1 MNPRSL
7 HCGLRRWLLCAGSAL
22 ALMSFRG
29 SAAETSPAGAM
40 PPPPFEADIR
50 AFREMDRT
58 NAPTPGGI
66 LFVGSSIFRQWT
78 NVTSAMAPLPV
89 VNRAFGGSRT
99 ADQLLRFDAVVV
111 PWAPRLV
118 VYYCGSNDLKAGE
131 PPEAIFGRFRE
142 FDERL
147 RRDFSTT
154 RLVFVSATRS
164 PDREPMWD
172 RVDDYNRRV
181 REHCLATPGR
191 TFVDVNPLLFD
202 AAGRPRLELY
212 QPDRLHLLPAAYAEF
227 ARVLRPVVAR
237 EAEAAGIG
245 R

>member
-1 MNPRSL
+1 
-7 HCGLRRWLLCAGSAL
+7 
-22 ALMSFRG
+22 MSFPSRFASSLLG
-29 SAAETSPAGAM
+29 FALVASRLPAAEPASAAT

-50 AFREMDRT
+50 AFLEQDRT
-58 NAPTPGGI
+58 QPPRKGGI

-78 NVTSAMAPLPV
+78 NVAEVLAPLPV
-89 VNRAFGGSRT
+89 KNRAFGGSRT
-99 ADQLLRFDAVVV
+99 GDQLLRFDAVVV

-142 FDERL
+142 FDERIRKEL
-147 RRDFSTT
+147 PKT

-181 REHCLATPGR
+181 REYCQATPGR
-191 TFVDVNPLLFD
+191 TFVDVNPTLVGVD
-202 AAGRPRLELY
+202 GRPRLDLY

-237 EAEAAGIG
+237 EAEAVP
-245 R
+245 

>member
-1 MNPRSL
+1 MSVQKVFRIFFAI
-7 HCGLRRWLLCAGSAL
+7 LCLPASVLSGHSEESAGS
-22 ALMSFRG
+22 
-29 SAAETSPAGAM
+29 T

-50 AFREMDRT
+50 MFQAMDRT
-58 NAPTPGGI
+58 NAPTRGGI

-78 NVTSAMAPLPV
+78 NVTSAMSPLPV
-89 VNRAFGGSRT
+89 VNRAFGGSKT

-131 PPEAIFGRFRE
+131 PPEAIFGRFRG

-147 RRDFSTT
+147 RREFPAA

-191 TFVDVNPLLFD
+191 TFVDVNPVLFD
-202 AAGRPRLELY
+202 DAGRPRPELY
-212 QPDRLHLLPAAYAEF
+212 QADRLHLLPAAYDEF

-237 EAEAAGIG
+237 EAEAVGIG

>member
-1 MNPRSL
+1 MLSGHSEEP
-7 HCGLRRWLLCAGSAL
+7 G
-22 ALMSFRG
+22 
-29 SAAETSPAGAM
+29 GAT
-40 PPPPFEADIR
+40 PVPPFEADIR
-50 AFREMDRT
+50 AFQATDRT
-58 NAPTPGGI
+58 NAPTRGGI

-78 NVTSAMAPLPV
+78 NVTSAMSPLPV

-147 RRDFSTT
+147 RREFPAA

-191 TFVDVNPLLFD
+191 TFVDVNPVLFD
-202 AAGRPRLELY
+202 DAGRPRLELY
-212 QPDRLHLLPAAYAEF
+212 QADRLHLLPAAYAEF

-237 EAEAAGIG
+237 EAEAVGIG

>member
-1 MNPRSL
+1 
-7 HCGLRRWLLCAGSAL
+7 
-22 ALMSFRG
+22 MSFPSRFASSLIG
-29 SAAETSPAGAM
+29 FVLVASRLPAAEPASAAM

-50 AFREMDRT
+50 AFQATDRT
-58 NAPTPGGI
+58 NAPTRGGI

-78 NVTSAMAPLPV
+78 NVAEVLAPLPV
-89 VNRAFGGSRT
+89 KNRAFGGSRT
-99 ADQLLRFDAVVV
+99 GDQLLRFDAVVV

-142 FDERL
+142 FDERIRKEL
-147 RRDFSTT
+147 PKT

-181 REHCLATPGR
+181 REYCEATPGR
-191 TFVDVNPLLFD
+191 TFVDVNPTLVGVD
-202 AAGRPRLELY
+202 GRPRLDLY

-237 EAEAAGIG
+237 EAEAVP
-245 R
+245 

>member
-1 MNPRSL
+1 MKATARTLSVL
-7 HCGLRRWLLCAGSAL
+7 FGIAVFASGLRAADTASAGL
-22 ALMSFRG
+22 
-29 SAAETSPAGAM
+29 

-50 AFREMDRT
+50 MFQAMDRT
-58 NAPTPGGI
+58 NAPTKGGI

-78 NVTSAMAPLPV
+78 NVAAVMAPLPV

-99 ADQLLRFDAVVV
+99 GDQLLRFDAVVL

-142 FDERL
+142 FDERIRKEL
-147 RRDFSTT
+147 PKT

-181 REHCLATPGR
+181 REYCQATPGR
-191 TFVDVNPLLFD
+191 TFVDVNPTLVGVD
-202 AAGRPRLELY
+202 GRPRLDLY

-237 EAEAAGIG
+237 EAEAVP
-245 R
+245 